1 MYCENQNLTSLLL
14 PCMLYLNEE
23 SCKGVTLTETNVLM
37 QFQFRILTNFLKI
50 LFLWVFMN
58 YNDDN
63 NSMLNNGK
71 NM

>member
-1 MYCENQNLTSLLL
+1 
-14 PCMLYLNEE
+14 MLYLNEE